1 MNATGLPAWRRA
13 CRAEWTKLRTE
24 SGFRWLLACA
34 VVVTVAVGAATS
46 GTVRCCGYDP
56 ARLAL
61 SGVTVGQAVVAV
73 LGVLCV
79 GGEYGT
85 GMIHTTLSAVPA
97 RTRVLAAKAVVVG
110 AAVAGAGL
118 VAVLGSLLAGH
129 LLLPGAPSMTD
140 GPTLRAAV
148 GSVLYLVLVA
158 LLALGLAFAVREGA
172 VASGT
177 VLALLYLFPLIGHVV
192 TDPWLQRQLSR
203 VGPMPA
209 GLAVQAT
216 TGLDHLPIAP
226 WTGLGVL
233 ALWAAAGLLLG
244 GAVLRRRDA

>member
-1 MNATGLPAWRRA
+1 MGRPAWRRA

-24 SGFRWLLACA
+24 PGLWWLLACA
-34 VVVTVAVGAATS
+34 VAVTVAVGAAAS
-46 GTVRCCGYDP
+46 GTARCCGDDP

-61 SGVTVGQAVVAV
+61 SGVAVGQAVVAV

-85 GMIHTTLSAVPA
+85 GMIHTTLAAVPA

-110 AAVAGAGL
+110 AAVAAVGL

-129 LLLPGAPSMTD
+129 LLLPGAPAMTD

-172 VASGT
+172 VAAGT
-177 VLALLYLFPLIGHVV
+177 VLALLYLFPLIAHVV
-192 TDPWLQRQLSR
+192 TDPWLQRQLGR
-203 VGPMPA
+203 IGPMPA

-216 TGLDHLPIAP
+216 TGLDRLPIAP
-226 WTGLGVL
+226 WAGLGVL

-244 GAVLRRRDA
+244 GAVLRRRGA

>member
-1 MNATGLPAWRRA
+1 MNAVVLGRA

-24 SGFRWLLACA
+24 TGFRWLLLGL
-34 VVVTVAVGAATS
+34 VVVTVAVGAATCD
-46 GTVRCCGYDP
+46 GARNVDDP

-61 SGVTVGQAVVAV
+61 SGVTAGQAVAVILAV
-73 LGVLCV
+73 LSVS
-79 GGEYGT
+79 GEYGS
-85 GMIHTTLSAVPA
+85 GMIQLTLSGVP
-97 RTRVLAAKAVVVG
+97 TRATVLTAKATVLSATV
-110 AAVAGAGL
+110 AAVGG
-118 VAVLGSLLAGH
+118 VAVLGSLFLGH
-129 LLLPGAPSMTD
+129 LLLAGAPLFTD
-140 GPTLRAAV
+140 GPSLRAAV

-158 LLALGLAFAVREGA
+158 LLTLGTSFAVRDGG

-177 VLALLYLFPLIGHVV
+177 VLALLYLFPLLTHVV
-192 TDPWLQRQLSR
+192 TDPWLQRQLAR

-216 TGLDHLPIAP
+216 TGLDRLPIGP

-233 ALWAAAGLLLG
+233 ALWSGVALLLG